1 MINRTSH
8 GGRTHRCLR
17 NLLLRSSPGY
27 RAGVSE
33 SVRVA
38 VAFRWNEAGS
48 VALDSEGKLL
58 FPSLPSDPGMYRLA
72 ISEKDGRQ
80 PSTSGK
86 QTSSGVASFTT
97 ASWTD
102 AAHEQAGQRALDSAC
117 GGGGQSFAGV
127 RTPSGSVPS

>member
-1 MINRTSH
+1 MINRTSAR
-8 GGRTHRCLR
+8 GETHRCLR

-58 FPSLPSDPGMYRLA
+58 FPFLPRDPGNVPAGDQRDRWDDSHLRRG
-72 ISEKDGRQ
+72 SRR
-80 PSTSGK
+80 
-86 QTSSGVASFTT
+86 SSDVASEPSRTGGT
-97 ASWTD
+97 QVPEPMRD
-102 AAHEQAGQRALDSAC
+102 RRAELSH
-117 GGGGQSFAGV
+117 
-127 RTPSGSVPS
+127 